1 MSQEGLIDHCID
13 PDTGP
18 VTKPTKEKD
27 ESPSA
32 LQKRINVFN
41 AESAKAAK
49 YVRDRVSSEVKDVL
63 DIKWTAKQM
72 LAYLDET
79 YSSVENIKFEDVF
92 ESYLSLETD
101 SSDLTHGSRRLKPG
115 WN

>member
-1 MSQEGLIDHCID
+1 MDIHYGVVKSNVWDSSSRIQTYRQWRDDLVLSLMSQEGLIDHCID
-13 PDTGP
+13 PDTGL

-63 DIKWTAKQM
+63 DIKWTRHQTFATRSA
-72 LAYLDET
+72 LEG
-79 YSSVENIKFEDVF
+79 
-92 ESYLSLETD
+92 SL
-101 SSDLTHGSRRLKPG
+101 
-115 WN
+115 